1 MKKNDYT
8 VVNKTNLTEII
19 YENENARLLIYD
31 LVINHTVIF
40 LFDFRKELTEATAL
54 KMYLAMTSQGVA
66 AS

>member
-8 VVNKTNLTEII
+8 VVNKTNLPEII

-66 AS
+66 VS